1 LHIPNFED
9 AGEDAERLRR
19 RAELGLQARRHQRGH
34 RAERLAERE
43 AAGQHQQH
51 EQARRLAR
59 RVGGGRHRAF
69 YHQLPACSADQVL
82 FDPAVSERRFRIS
95 MSDLA
100 VGFMPELEAGCYQQ
114 RLFDQTFA
122 CAVRKDHPRIASR
135 VTTIRPIGGCGR
147 CLRSFSWSRC

>member
-1 LHIPNFED
+1 MPAKTPSACGVAPNSACRRGAISAATVRNAWLSAKPQVSTSSMSRRGAWR
-9 AGEDAERLRR
+9 AGSA
-19 RAELGLQARRHQRGH
+19 
-34 RAERLAERE
+34 
-43 AAGQHQQH
+43 
-51 EQARRLAR
+51 
-59 RVGGGRHRAF
+59 VGGIAPSTTSYQH
-69 YHQLPACSADQVL
+69 ADQVL